1 MPSRSSRSAAL
12 LYAEDPGG
20 HGRRRGDDALVGHPG
35 LQATFGLH
43 QSALPTRRGVRCG
56 GGTLGDCPGRAVI
69 RLKGHRPERPL
80 YGTVLSRPNRYL
92 DAMDR
97 YIRDAIERAQD
108 AVMGS
113 HLARTEALRLRHAW
127 GTWPAQWAEIEAM
140 ALADRMLT
148 VCIYCERFRVTTGEH
163 DQGNPRP
170 DEGEPHP
177 RGLPYLSRRQ
187 TGRAGWITR
196 EVRVPSAGSG
206 A

>member
-12 LYAEDPGG
+12 LYAEDHPGE

-35 LQATFGLH
+35 LQAAFGLPVGPPH
-43 QSALPTRRGVRCG
+43 AEGSSVWWRYPRGLPG
-56 GGTLGDCPGRAVI
+56 PGCDPAQRSPPAT
-69 RLKGHRPERPL
+69 PL

-127 GTWPAQWAEIEAM
+127 GAWRAQWAEIEATP
-140 ALADRMLT
+140 LAERMLT
-148 VCIYCERFRVTTGEH
+148 VCMYCERFRVTTGEH
-163 DQGNPRP
+163 DHGNPRP

-187 TGRAGWITR
+187 AGRAGWITR